1 MSRAKP
7 SLFKRLRRFI
17 LRPLTRRPH
26 ATRALYEE
34 LLYLSSRTQSLEE
47 LLTIVPARIS
57 DALGLSHFYLL
68 LREKTSYTLQPQ
80 PPGELD
86 GIAFP
91 ASCSTVS
98 RMKRDHRPALFVSA
112 AQPHAQPDG
121 WQLLATPSEVD
132 ALVSLHAQV
141 LLPLAGRADL
151 VGFATLGR
159 TSGVAFSAAELRFLR
174 DGGPEIG
181 RGFETA
187 QLIHSISVQ
196 AVERA
201 RAHRELE
208 VARQVQERLLP
219 ALLPEVPGLD
229 AAVFYRSAAQI
240 GGDYYDFFRTAS
252 GSFAIV
258 IADVAGKGV
267 PAALLMASLGATI
280 HALMLLPDAT
290 ITSRVEHLNRLLYEV
305 SSASHYATLFLCL
318 YDPGTGTLTY
328 INAGHNPP
336 FLLRA
341 DRSIERLRCGG
352 SVVGLLP
359 GAAYESGSLLLYPG
373 DLLLAYTDGISEASD
388 LRGNEWGEDSLE
400 HALLASATGHNRE
413 AESVI
418 EEILA
423 KVSHFTAGSAQ
434 GDDMTLLVLRAT
446 GIAGQ
451 VS

>member
-7 SLFKRLRRFI
+7 SFFKRLRRLI
-17 LRPLTRRPH
+17 LRPLARRPH
-26 ATRALYEE
+26 ATKALYDE

-47 LLTIVPARIS
+47 LLTIVPERIS
-57 DALGLSHFYLL
+57 DALGLSHFHLL

-80 PPGELD
+80 PLNEL
-86 GIAFP
+86 GAIAFP

-112 AQPHAQPDG
+112 GQPHAQPDG
-121 WQLLATPSEVD
+121 WQLLATPSEIE
-132 ALVSLHAQV
+132 ALANLHAQV

-159 TSGVAFSAAELRFLR
+159 ASGVAFTTAELRFLR
-174 DGGPEIG
+174 DVGPEIG

-219 ALLPEVPGLD
+219 AKLPEVPGLD

-240 GGDYYDFFRTAS
+240 GGDYYDFFRAGS
-252 GSFAIV
+252 GEFAIV

-267 PAALLMASLGATI
+267 PAALLMASLGATV
-280 HALMLLPDAT
+280 HALMLLPDTT

-305 SSASHYATLFLCL
+305 SSASHYATLFHCL
-318 YDPGTGTLTY
+318 YDPNFRTLTY

-336 FLLRA
+336 YLLRA
-341 DRSIERLRCGG
+341 DGSVERLTCGG

-359 GAAYESGSLLLYPG
+359 GATYENGSLLLGPG
-373 DLLLAYTDGISEASD
+373 DLLLAYTDGITEATD

-400 HALLASATGHNRE
+400 HALLASGTGHDRPARTIIDE
-413 AESVI
+413 V
-418 EEILA
+418 LA
-423 KVSHFTAGSAQ
+423 KVSSFTAGAAQ
-434 GDDMTLLVLRAT
+434 GDDMTLLVLRAS
-446 GIAGQ
+446 GPASPGR
-451 VS
+451 